1 MQPRPRSAIVA
12 RIGEK
17 RQNIE
22 VYYSHTTSQRN
33 YFFTCPV
40 LAKSRFEELPSGQAK
55 RGMAR
60 E

>member
-12 RIGEK
+12 RI
-17 RQNIE
+17 E
-22 VYYSHTTSQRN
+22 VYYSHTHNGITSL
-33 YFFTCPV
+33 
-40 LAKSRFEELPSGQAK
+40 LAGFGKSRFEELPSGQAK